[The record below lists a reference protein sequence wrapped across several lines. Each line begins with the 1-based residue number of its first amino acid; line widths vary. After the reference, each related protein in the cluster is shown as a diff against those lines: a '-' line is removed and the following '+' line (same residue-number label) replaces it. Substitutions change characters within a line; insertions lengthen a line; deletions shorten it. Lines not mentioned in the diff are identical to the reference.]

1 MRRSEDRI
9 LVTHVGSLPRPAELL
24 GLLLARENGEPY
36 DVQRLDELQA
46 RGVSEI
52 VRRQLDLGIDV
63 VNDGELGKTSFLS
76 YVNTRLGG
84 LQPRT
89 STGTATWATSRDA
102 RAFPD
107 YYAWA
112 AKANPSG
119 AATALHFAV
128 TAPVTYSGADAL
140 ATDIRHLKAAMAEH
154 GAAEAFL
161 PSISPTNVANWQANE
176 YYDSDEEFLF
186 AIAEAM
192 REEYRTIVDSGLLL
206 QIDDPGLLTQYT
218 NQPDWSVEDVRAWA
232 RVRVDALNH
241 ALRGLPA
248 DRIRFHTCYSINQG
262 PRKDE
267 LGLEDIVDLVLEIN
281 AGAFSFE
288 AGNPRHEHEWRVWKR
303 VGLPE
308 NFLLIP
314 GFVTNSAVMIEHPDT
329 VADRI
334 VRYAEIVGRDRIL
347 AGADCG
353 FASFAATVEF
363 MPEIVWAKLE
373 ALAEGARRASR
384 RLWG

>member
-1 MRRSEDRI
+1 MRRSQDRI

-24 GLLLARENGEPY
+24 ELLLARENGELP
-36 DVQRLDELQA
+36 DAQRLEELTA

-52 VRRQLDLGIDV
+52 VRRQVEVGIDV
-63 VNDGELGKTSFLS
+63 VGDGELGKTSFLT

-84 LQPRT
+84 LERRA
-89 STGTATWATSRDA
+89 STGAAPWATSREA

-119 AATALHFAV
+119 AASAQHLAATG
-128 TAPVTYSGADAL
+128 PVTYVGMDAL
-140 ATDIRHLKAAMAEH
+140 AADIRHLKAAVAEH
-154 GAAEAFL
+154 GAAEAFM
-161 PSISPTNVANWQANE
+161 PSISPTNVEDWQVNE
-176 YYDSDEEFLF
+176 YYDSGEEFLF

-192 REEYRTIVDSGLLL
+192 REEYRAIVDSGLLL

-218 NQPDWSVEDVRAWA
+218 MRPDWSLEDVRAWG
-232 RVRVDALNH
+232 RVRVEAVNH
-241 ALRGLPA
+241 ALRDLPA

-262 PRKDE
+262 PRKYE
-267 LGLEDIVDLVLEIN
+267 LGLEDVIGLVLGIN
-281 AGAFSFE
+281 AGAYSFE
-288 AGNPRHEHEWRVWKR
+288 AANPRHEHEWRVWKQ
-303 VGLPE
+303 VDLPE
-308 NFLLIP
+308 ETVLIP
-314 GFVTNSAVMIEHPDT
+314 GFVTNSSVMIEHPDT

-334 VRYAEIVGRDRIL
+334 VRYAEIVGRERII

-373 ALAEGARRASR
+373 ALAEGARRASE
-384 RLWG
+384 RLWS

>member
-9 LVTHVGSLPRPAELL
+9 LVTHVGSLPRPPELL
-24 GLLLARENGEPY
+24 GLLLARDNGEPY
-36 DVQRLDELQA
+36 DARRLDELQA

-84 LQPRT
+84 LERRA
-89 STGTATWATSRDA
+89 STGATPWATSREA
-102 RAFPD
+102 RAFPE

-119 AATALHFAV
+119 AASALHLAA
-128 TAPVTYSGADAL
+128 TGPVTYIGADAL
-140 ATDIRHLKAAMAEH
+140 AADIRHLKAAVAEH
-154 GAAEAFL
+154 GAAEAFM
-161 PSISPTNVANWQANE
+161 PSISTTNVEDWQSNE

-192 REEYRTIVDSGLLL
+192 REEYRAIVDSGLLL
-206 QIDDPGLLTQYT
+206 QIDDPLLVTQYT
-218 NQPDWSVEDVRAWA
+218 MRPDWSVEDARAWG

-262 PRKDE
+262 PRKYE
-267 LGLEDIVDLVLEIN
+267 LGLEDVIDLLLRIN
-281 AGAFSFE
+281 AGAYSFE
-288 AGNPRHEHEWRVWKR
+288 AANPRHEHEWRVWQG
-303 VGLPE
+303 VDLPE
-308 NFLLIP
+308 HTTLIP
-314 GFVTNSAVMIEHPDT
+314 GFVTNSSVMIEHPDT

-334 VRYAEIVGRDRIL
+334 VRYADIVGREHIL

-353 FASFAATVEF
+353 FASFAATEEF
-363 MPEIVWAKLE
+363 MPEIVWDKLE
-373 ALAEGARRASR
+373 ALAEGARRASQ
-384 RLWG
+384 RLWD

>member
-9 LVTHVGSLPRPAELL
+9 LVTHVGSLPRPPELL
-24 GLLLARENGEPY
+24 GLLLARDNGEPY
-36 DVQRLDELQA
+36 DARRLDELQA

-84 LQPRT
+84 LERRAP
-89 STGTATWATSRDA
+89 TGATPWATSREA
-102 RAFPD
+102 QAFPA

-119 AATALHFAV
+119 AATALHLAA
-128 TAPVTYSGADAL
+128 TGPVTYTGADAL
-140 ATDIRHLKAAMAEH
+140 ATDIRHLKAAVAEH
-154 GAAEAFL
+154 GAAEAFM
-161 PSISPTNVANWQANE
+161 PSISPTNVEDWQTNE

-192 REEYRTIVDSGLLL
+192 REEYRAIVDSGLLL
-206 QIDDPGLLTQYT
+206 QIDDPGLITQYT
-218 NQPDWSVEDVRAWA
+218 MRPEWSVQDARAWG

-262 PRKDE
+262 PRKYE
-267 LGLEDIVDLVLEIN
+267 LGLEDVLDLLLRIN
-281 AGAFSFE
+281 AGAYSFE
-288 AGNPRHEHEWRVWKR
+288 AANPRHEHEWRMWQGVD
-303 VGLPE
+303 LPE
-308 NFLLIP
+308 HTTLIP
-314 GFVTNSAVMIEHPDT
+314 GFVTNSSVMIEHPDT

-334 VRYAEIVGRDRIL
+334 VRYADIVGREHVL

-353 FASFAATVEF
+353 FASFAATEEF
-363 MPEIVWAKLE
+363 MPEIVWDKLE
-373 ALAEGARRASR
+373 ALAEGARRASQ

>member
-1 MRRSEDRI
+1 MRRSDGRI

-24 GLLLARENGEPY
+24 GLLLARERGDPY
-36 DVQRLDELQA
+36 DAQRLDELQA
-46 RGVSEI
+46 RGVSEV
-52 VRRQLDLGIDV
+52 VRRQVELGIDV

-76 YVNTRLGG
+76 YVNIRLGG

-89 STGTATWATSRDA
+89 STGTTTWVKSRDA
-102 RAFPD
+102 LAFPD

-119 AATALHFAV
+119 AATALHFAA
-128 TAPVTYSGADAL
+128 TGPVTYGGADAL

-154 GAAEAFL
+154 GVAEAFM
-161 PSISPTNVANWQANE
+161 PSISPTNVENWQANE

-192 REEYRTIVDSGLLL
+192 REEYRAIVDSGLLL

-218 NQPDWSVEDVRAWA
+218 MRPDWSVGDVRAWA
-232 RVRVDALNH
+232 RVRVEALNH

-248 DRIRFHTCYSINQG
+248 DRIRFHSCYSINQG

-267 LGLEDIVDLVLEIN
+267 LGLADVVDLVLEIN

-288 AGNPRHEHEWRVWKR
+288 AANPRHEHEWRVWAR
-303 VGLPE
+303 ADLPE
-308 NFLLIP
+308 NFVLIP
-314 GFVTNSAVMIEHPDT
+314 GFVTNSSVLVEHPDT

-334 VRYAEIVGRDRIL
+334 VRYAEVAGRERVL

-353 FASFAATVEF
+353 FASFAATEEF

-373 ALAEGARRASR
+373 ALAEDARRASE

>member
-1 MRRSEDRI
+1 MKRSQDRI

-36 DVQRLDELQA
+36 DAQRLEEVLA

-52 VRRQLDLGIDV
+52 VRRQVDLGMDV
-63 VNDGELGKTSFLS
+63 VSDGELGKPSFLT

-84 LQPRT
+84 FERRT
-89 STGTATWATSRDA
+89 PTGAVPWATSREA
-102 RAFPD
+102 RAFPE

-119 AATALHFAV
+119 AATAVHLAA
-128 TAPVTYSGADAL
+128 TGPVTYTGMDAL
-140 ATDIRHLKAAMAEH
+140 ATDIRHLTAAVAEH
-154 GAAEAFL
+154 GAAEAFM
-161 PSISPTNVANWQANE
+161 PSISPTNVEDWQANE
-176 YYDSDEEFLF
+176 YYSTGEEFLF

-192 REEYRTIVDSGLLL
+192 RDEYRAIVDSGLLL

-218 NQPDWSVEDVRAWA
+218 MQPGWSVEDARAWG
-232 RVRVDALNH
+232 RMRVDALNH

-262 PRKDE
+262 PRKYE
-267 LGLEDIVDLVLEIN
+267 LGLEDVIDLVLGVH
-281 AGAFSFE
+281 AGAYSFE
-288 AGNPRHEHEWRVWKR
+288 AANPRHEHEWRVWKR
-303 VGLPE
+303 VDLSAQAV
-308 NFLLIP
+308 LIP
-314 GFVTNSAVMIEHPDT
+314 GFVTNSSVMIEHPDT

-334 VRYAEIVGRDRIL
+334 VRYAEIAGRERIL
-347 AGADCG
+347 AGTDCG

-373 ALAEGARRASR
+373 ALAEGARRASE
-384 RLWG
+384 RLWT